1 LKTQKNM
8 QQDQPD
14 PDLKNLGQQQDM
26 QTEQT
31 EQAEADLSGLELQNQ
46 ISHQQALRFILTQ
59 LLATIVL
66 SAILLIFDLV
76 VAYSSLAGGFIATL
90 ANAWFAIKV
99 FRVKPTV
106 AAEALLTTFYIG
118 EIFKFVFTGAMFV
131 IAFIMIK
138 PLSVVAL
145 LVTYF
150 LIHMT
155 PAVQNAFGRD
165 DQSVSI
171 SREKK

>member
-1 LKTQKNM
+1 MKTQKNM

-26 QTEQT
+26 QT

-76 VAYSSLAGGFIATL
+76 VAYSSLAGGLIATL

-106 AAEALLTTFYIG
+106 AAENLLTTFYIG
-118 EIFKFVFTGAMFV
+118 EIGKFVFTGAMFM
-131 IAFIMIK
+131 IAFVLIK
-138 PLSVVAL
+138 PISVVAL
-145 LVTYF
+145 LLTYLF
-150 LIHMT
+150 IHLT
-155 PAVQNAFGRD
+155 PAVQNVFVKD
-165 DQSVSI
+165 
-171 SREKK
+171 